1 MIKKDITP
9 EEAILELRKIVKTL
23 TGIDPREGQNKKSIQ
38 PISEEDAERFLNEL
52 FTRRHITK
60 GD

>member
-23 TGIDPREGQNKKSIQ
+23 TGIDPREGQSIKPIQ
-38 PISEEDAERFLNEL
+38 PVSEEDTERFLNEL

>member
-23 TGIDPREGQNKKSIQ
+23 TGIDPREGQSIK
-38 PISEEDAERFLNEL
+38 PIQSVSEEDTERFLNAL